1 MKKFALILLAGAT
14 LAMTSCGGEEKPAET
29 VTPSEVEGANNMINN
44 LLQQGIQEATEQLSD
59 SSSMLNHAIDT
70 LKDVVGENKDLIE
83 DKLEEG
89 IDALNKSF

>member
-1 MKKFALILLAGAT
+1 M
-14 LAMTSCGGEEKPAET
+14 M
-29 VTPSEVEGANNMINN
+29 NN

-89 IDALNKSF
+89 INAFNKSF